1 MRSFRKPSRSSEPRA
16 FEELVTEHLDALY
29 GSALRL
35 CRGRESDAEDLLQE
49 AVLRAFER
57 FDHLR
62 DPAAARAWMFTI
74 LIRTNLNRVRSSRR
88 RAELL
93 TSDLSEHEFEEALA
107 SWHSPPAPDEYA
119 ELALRREQLAT
130 ALDALDDQ
138 LRPVVWLSDV
148 EGFRQREVADMLDIP
163 EGTVASR
170 LFRARRRLR
179 ELLLKKA
186 PPVSAW
192 RGS

>member
-1 MRSFRKPSRSSEPRA
+1 MRLFRKPSRPSEPRA
-16 FEELVTEHLDALY
+16 FEELLTEHLDALY

-35 CRGRESDAEDLLQE
+35 CRGREADAEDLLQE
-49 AVLRAFER
+49 AMLRAFER
-57 FDHLR
+57 FDKLR
-62 DPAAARAWMFTI
+62 EPAAAKAWMFTI
-74 LIRTNLNRVRSSRR
+74 LIRTHLNRIRSDRR

-93 TSDLSEHEFEEALA
+93 TSDLSEHEFEDALA
-107 SWHSPPAPDEYA
+107 SWHGRDAPDERA
-119 ELALRREQLAT
+119 ELALKREQLAA

-148 EGFRQREVADMLDIP
+148 EGFRQREVAEMLEIP

-179 ELLLKKA
+179 EMLLKKA
-186 PPVSAW
+186 PQMSAW
-192 RGS
+192 GRS